1 MQSATRIES
10 ATTAKENRLYDGP
23 GNPWNSHSATILPEM
38 RKIGKII
45 EIRIRIQKMA
55 KKGGRTSIHEGLSTL
70 NTRLYRFR
78 KIVAQLT

>member
-23 GNPWNSHSATILPEM
+23 GNQWNSHSATILPEM
-38 RKIGKII
+38 QKIGKII

-55 KKGGRTSIHEGLSTL
+55 NKKG
-70 NTRLYRFR
+70 R
-78 KIVAQLT
+78 KDFYS